1 MASLAAARAALVT
14 LVGASE
20 ESVDPPATY
29 VYSSGTDSTRLGGSS
44 VEWEFRVTVSGG
56 MQSNGAASAAVA
68 TLLAAKLSALQ
79 ASPLYRILRVSPDQ
93 VRTSAGGDQLTADI
107 AVSCKVDI

>member
-1 MASLAAARAALVT
+1 MASLAAARTALVS

-20 ESVDPPATY
+20 ESIDPPATY
-29 VYSSGTDSTRLGGSS
+29 VYSSGTDWTGLGGSS

-56 MQSNGAASAAVA
+56 MASNGAASAAVA

-79 ASPLYRILRVSPDQ
+79 GSSLYRILRVSPDQ
-93 VRTSAGGDQLTADI
+93 MRTIAGGDQLTADI
-107 AVSCKVDI
+107 AVTCKVDI